1 MVETMKDN
9 DENEV
14 RFYFK
19 QEIGNNINEIFS
31 RKHQFRRQQ
40 RVVQSLQ

>member
-1 MVETMKDN
+1 MKDN

-19 QEIGNNINEIFS
+19 QEIGNNTNEIFS